1 MSWWDVALVFLIII
15 FGILLVW
22 SKVQQ
27 QRMIDTLYEIKEFIQ
42 SIKEK

>member
-1 MSWWDVALVFLIII
+1 MAWTDTALVFIII
-15 FGILLVW
+15 FFGILLIW